1 MNEYQRQRLVD
12 CGYHQRFVTIRKAD
26 DGTVLR
32 GKHWVFV
39 PYVPEAGKVR
49 SEFQRSLL
57 AGGRSV
63 APLPFVIG
71 DLDNPRLVVIFEGKW
86 DRDGSPCEWCAT
98 WNRVRKLKTGLLKG
112 R

>member
-71 DLDNPRLVVIFEGKW
+71 DLDNPRLVVIFEGQW
-86 DRDGSPCEWCAT
+86 DALSF
-98 WNRVRKLKTGLLKG
+98 
-112 R
+112 